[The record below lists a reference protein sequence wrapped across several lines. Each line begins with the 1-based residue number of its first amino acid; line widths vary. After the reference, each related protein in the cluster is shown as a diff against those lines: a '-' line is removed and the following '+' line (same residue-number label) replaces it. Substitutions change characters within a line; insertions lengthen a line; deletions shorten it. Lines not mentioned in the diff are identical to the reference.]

1 MNKKNTSFII
11 AFIACTLL
19 CDCGNSSKNNS
30 QLEFL
35 DSPKKVMNDFIDATE
50 TRPETVSDLIDG
62 FSFDMS
68 EKQYQVHLSRLKKL
82 KGDHVNLDIDGV
94 SYFAYYSKPSFFENK
109 IYELNVQ
116 LFYKGSIQNHVT
128 KEDFDF
134 LATYFKSVYGSDPL
148 NYMYTEKPVSDY
160 PTHHW
165 KKDNLYFKLYMVLIG
180 DDLNSIALEYR
191 NGPAYRSVVKGI
203 QKRDKERRDRREEAI
218 MSAGVVS
225 VTNSSYD
232 ASVSQVKDYLKKNLK
247 DPKSYEGIEWS
258 KVKEETDGYSVYH
271 KYRAK
276 NSFGGY
282 VIEAQIFY
290 LDFSGN
296 VVRVKNVE

>member
-1 MNKKNTSFII
+1 MIRKNITFII
-11 AFIACTLL
+11 TFIACTIL
-19 CDCGNSSKNNS
+19 CSCGNTSKNS
-30 QLEFL
+30 TQFETPE
-35 DSPKKVMNDFIDATE
+35 SPKKVLNDFIDATE
-50 TRPETVSDLIDG
+50 TKPETVSDLIDG

-68 EKQYQVHLSRLKKL
+68 EKQYQVHLSKLKKL

-94 SYFAYYSKPSFFENK
+94 SYFAYFSKPSFFDNK

-128 KEDFDF
+128 KEDFNSI
-134 LATYFKSVYGSDPL
+134 AAYFKSVYGSDSL
-148 NYMYTEKPVSDY
+148 NYMYTEKPISDY

-165 KKDNLYFKLYMVLIG
+165 RKGNLYFKLYMVLIG

-191 NGPAYRSVVKGI
+191 NGPAYHSVVKGI
-203 QKRDKERRDRREEAI
+203 QKRDQERRDKREKEI
-218 MSAGVVS
+218 MAAGAVNVS
-225 VTNSSYD
+225 NSSYD
-232 ASVSQVKDYLKKNLK
+232 ASVSQVIDYLKKNLK

-290 LDFSGN
+290 LDFGGN
-296 VVRVKNVE
+296 VIKVQNVE

>member
-1 MNKKNTSFII
+1 MSIKNLSFII
-11 AFIACTLL
+11 AFVACTIL
-19 CDCGNSSKNNS
+19 CSCGNTSKKNA
-30 QLEFL
+30 QLEFPN
-35 DSPKKVMNDFIDATE
+35 SPKKVLNDFIDATE
-50 TRPETVSDLIDG
+50 TKPETVSDLIDG
-62 FSFDMS
+62 FSFEMN
-68 EKQYQVHLSRLKKL
+68 EEQYQVHLSKLKKL
-82 KGDHVNLDIDGV
+82 KDNYVNLDIDGV
-94 SYFAYYSKPSFFENK
+94 SYFAYYSKPSFFDNK

-128 KEDFDF
+128 KEEFDS
-134 LATYFKSVYGSDPL
+134 LATYFKSVYGSDSL
-148 NYMYTEKPVSDY
+148 NYIYTEKPISDY

-165 KKDNLYFKLYMVLIG
+165 RKGNLYFKLYMVLIG

-191 NGPAYRSVVKGI
+191 NGPAYHAVVKGI
-203 QKRDKERRDRREEAI
+203 QKRDQERRDRREEAI
-218 MSAGVVS
+218 MAAGGVS

-232 ASVSQVKDYLKKNLK
+232 ASVSQVIDYLKKNLK
-247 DPKSYEGIEWS
+247 DPKSYDGIEWS

-282 VIEAQIFY
+282 AIETQIFY

-296 VVRVKNVE
+296 VVRVQNVE

>member
-1 MNKKNTSFII
+1 
-11 AFIACTLL
+11 
-19 CDCGNSSKNNS
+19 
-30 QLEFL
+30 
-35 DSPKKVMNDFIDATE
+35 
-50 TRPETVSDLIDG
+50 
-62 FSFDMS
+62 MS
-68 EKQYQVHLSRLKKL
+68 EKQYQVHLSKLKKL

-94 SYFAYYSKPSFFENK
+94 SYYAYYSKPSFFDNK
-109 IYELNVQ
+109 IYELNIQ

-128 KEDFDF
+128 KGDFNS
-134 LATYFKSVYGSDPL
+134 LAAYFKSVYGSDSL
-148 NYMYTEKPVSDY
+148 NYMYTEKPISDY

-165 KKDNLYFKLYMVLIG
+165 RRGNLYFKLYMVLIG

-203 QKRDKERRDRREEAI
+203 QKRDQERRDNREKEI
-218 MSAGVVS
+218 MAAGAVNVS
-225 VTNSSYD
+225 NSSYD
-232 ASVSQVKDYLKKNLK
+232 ASVSQVVDYLKKNLK
-247 DPKSYEGIEWS
+247 EPKSYEGIEWS

-290 LDFSGN
+290 LDFGGN
-296 VVRVKNVE
+296 VVRVQNVE